1 MPCSDLGRELDG
13 PCPVPIPADPLCGTS
28 GAIFTLQ
35 MVPLCLLHL
44 LQPWESL
51 HTDPEATLSSGQL
64 AVFFLPLL
72 GAGLHLAF
80 AFPMIRKMLMLLNL
94 TNIRLFALTTVISF
108 VVFALFYV
116 LVYRITSNAYFHIVR
131 GTRSRG

>member
-64 AVFFLPLL
+64 AMFCLPLPTPRET
-72 GAGLHLAF
+72 GIRPFCPGSGLAPPL
-80 AFPMIRKMLMLLNL
+80 
-94 TNIRLFALTTVISF
+94 
-108 VVFALFYV
+108 
-116 LVYRITSNAYFHIVR
+116 
-131 GTRSRG
+131 